1 MITSKN
7 IGILLDFIKNSK
19 KYSDLY
25 LSVKKN
31 SITLSSKRKSN
42 FYIKNNNLESKI
54 NISKFY
60 QSILNILL
68 PILRKNK
75 KLVIAQIGQ
84 SIDGRIA
91 LNNGNS
97 HYINNP
103 KSIIY
108 LHCLRSISDAIIVG
122 SNTIKKDD
130 PLLTTRKIKGTNPK
144 RIIIDGSLSLNN
156 KYKIFNDGNEN
167 IIFTKSNK
175 NIRLNNSTIIRLKEK
190 NFTKNF
196 ITQIKKLKY
205 KFSDYTSNEISNDH
219 LRHMVGGRGGQSN
232 ISEKNE
238 RIFNGEFPEKPGALL
253 EFLESFGN
261 QWNISLFHYRNIG
274 SAYGNILIGIE
285 DTHKKKSALLKHL
298 HKCGTAF
305 KEESNNK
312 AYLDFLK

>member
-7 IGILLDFIKNSK
+7 IGILLNFIKNSK
-19 KYSDLY
+19 KNSDLY
-25 LSVKKN
+25 LLVKKN
-31 SITLSSKRKSN
+31 SISLSSKRKSN

-190 NFTKNF
+190 NFTKNL

-205 KFSDYTSNEISNDH
+205 KNILVEGGSKTISELINNKYIDILQFMIAPILIGSGINSLNLKEISN
-219 LRHMVGGRGGQSN
+219 L
-232 ISEKNE
+232 
-238 RIFNGEFPEKPGALL
+238 
-253 EFLESFGN
+253 
-261 QWNISLFHYRNIG
+261 
-274 SAYGNILIGIE
+274 
-285 DTHKKKSALLKHL
+285 
-298 HKCGTAF
+298 
-305 KEESNNK
+305 NK
-312 AYLDFLK
+312 AIRPKHNFNELENEIIVNLFLNS

>member
-19 KYSDLY
+19 KNSDLY
-25 LSVKKN
+25 LLVKKN
-31 SITLSSKRKSN
+31 SISLSSKRKSN

-54 NISKFY
+54 NINKFY
-60 QSILNILL
+60 QSILNILV

-130 PLLTTRKIKGTNPK
+130 PLLTTRKVKGTNPK

-205 KFSDYTSNEISNDH
+205 KNILVEGGSKTISELINNKYIDILQFMIAPILIGSGINSLNLKEISN
-219 LRHMVGGRGGQSN
+219 L
-232 ISEKNE
+232 
-238 RIFNGEFPEKPGALL
+238 
-253 EFLESFGN
+253 
-261 QWNISLFHYRNIG
+261 
-274 SAYGNILIGIE
+274 
-285 DTHKKKSALLKHL
+285 
-298 HKCGTAF
+298 
-305 KEESNNK
+305 NK
-312 AYLDFLK
+312 AIRPKHNFNELENEIIVNLFLNS

>member
-19 KYSDLY
+19 KNSDLY
-25 LSVKKN
+25 LLVKKN
-31 SITLSSKRKSN
+31 SISLSSKRKSN

-54 NISKFY
+54 NINKFY
-60 QSILNILL
+60 QSILNILV

-190 NFTKNF
+190 NFTKNL

-205 KFSDYTSNEISNDH
+205 KNILVEGGSKTISELINNKYIDILQFMIAPILIGSGINSLNLKEISN
-219 LRHMVGGRGGQSN
+219 L
-232 ISEKNE
+232 
-238 RIFNGEFPEKPGALL
+238 
-253 EFLESFGN
+253 
-261 QWNISLFHYRNIG
+261 
-274 SAYGNILIGIE
+274 
-285 DTHKKKSALLKHL
+285 
-298 HKCGTAF
+298 
-305 KEESNNK
+305 NK
-312 AYLDFLK
+312 AIRPKHNFNELENEIIVNLFLNS

>member
-19 KYSDLY
+19 KNSDLY
-25 LSVKKN
+25 LLVKKN
-31 SITLSSKRKSN
+31 SISLSSKRKSN

-190 NFTKNF
+190 NFTKNLV
-196 ITQIKKLKY
+196 TQIKKLKY
-205 KFSDYTSNEISNDH
+205 KNILVEGGSKTISELINNKYIDILQFMIAPILIGSGINSLNLKEISN
-219 LRHMVGGRGGQSN
+219 L
-232 ISEKNE
+232 
-238 RIFNGEFPEKPGALL
+238 
-253 EFLESFGN
+253 
-261 QWNISLFHYRNIG
+261 
-274 SAYGNILIGIE
+274 
-285 DTHKKKSALLKHL
+285 
-298 HKCGTAF
+298 
-305 KEESNNK
+305 NK
-312 AYLDFLK
+312 AIRPKHNFNELENEIIVNLFLNS

>member
-19 KYSDLY
+19 KNSDLY
-25 LSVKKN
+25 LLVKKN
-31 SITLSSKRKSN
+31 SISLSSKRKSN

-60 QSILNILL
+60 QSIINILL

-196 ITQIKKLKY
+196 IKHIKNLKY
-205 KFSDYTSNEISNDH
+205 KNILVEGGSKTISELINNKYIDILQFMIAPILIGSGINSLNLKEISN
-219 LRHMVGGRGGQSN
+219 L
-232 ISEKNE
+232 
-238 RIFNGEFPEKPGALL
+238 
-253 EFLESFGN
+253 
-261 QWNISLFHYRNIG
+261 
-274 SAYGNILIGIE
+274 
-285 DTHKKKSALLKHL
+285 
-298 HKCGTAF
+298 
-305 KEESNNK
+305 NK
-312 AYLDFLK
+312 AIRPKHNFNELENEIIVNLFLNS

>member
-1 MITSKN
+1 MITSKY

-19 KYSDLY
+19 KNSDLY
-25 LSVKKN
+25 LLVKKN
-31 SITLSSKRKSN
+31 SISLSSKRKSN
-42 FYIKNNNLESKI
+42 FYIKNNNLETNI

-175 NIRLNNSTIIRLKEK
+175 NIKLNNSTIIRLKEK
-190 NFTKNF
+190 NFTKNL
-196 ITQIKKLKY
+196 ITQLKKLKY
-205 KFSDYTSNEISNDH
+205 KYILVEGGSKTISELINNKYIDILQFMIAPILIGSGINSLNLKEISN
-219 LRHMVGGRGGQSN
+219 L
-232 ISEKNE
+232 
-238 RIFNGEFPEKPGALL
+238 
-253 EFLESFGN
+253 
-261 QWNISLFHYRNIG
+261 
-274 SAYGNILIGIE
+274 
-285 DTHKKKSALLKHL
+285 
-298 HKCGTAF
+298 
-305 KEESNNK
+305 NK
-312 AYLDFLK
+312 AIRPKSNFNELENEIIVNLFLNS

>member
-19 KYSDLY
+19 KNSDLY
-25 LSVKKN
+25 LLVKKN
-31 SITLSSKRKSN
+31 SISLSSKRKSN

-60 QSILNILL
+60 QSILNILV

-190 NFTKNF
+190 NFTKNL

-205 KFSDYTSNEISNDH
+205 KNILVEGGSKTISELINNKYIDILQFMIAPILIGSGINSLNLKEISNLNKAIRPKH
-219 LRHMVGGRGGQSN
+219 N
-232 ISEKNE
+232 
-238 RIFNGEFPEKPGALL
+238 FNGL
-253 EFLESFGN
+253 ENEIIVNLFLNS
-261 QWNISLFHYRNIG
+261 
-274 SAYGNILIGIE
+274 
-285 DTHKKKSALLKHL
+285 
-298 HKCGTAF
+298 
-305 KEESNNK
+305 
-312 AYLDFLK
+312 

>member
-19 KYSDLY
+19 KNNDLY
-25 LSVKKN
+25 LLVKKN
-31 SITLSSKRKSN
+31 SISLSSKTKSN
-42 FYIKNNNLESKI
+42 FYIKNKNLESKI

-175 NIRLNNSTIIRLKEK
+175 NIRLNNSSIIRLKEK
-190 NFTKNF
+190 NFTKNV
-196 ITQIKKLKY
+196 IMQIKKLKY
-205 KFSDYTSNEISNDH
+205 KNILVEGGSKTISELINNKYIDILQFMIAPILIGSGINSLNLKEISNLDKAIRPKH
-219 LRHMVGGRGGQSN
+219 N
-232 ISEKNE
+232 FNE
-238 RIFNGEFPEKPGALL
+238 L
-253 EFLESFGN
+253 ENEIIVNLFLNS
-261 QWNISLFHYRNIG
+261 
-274 SAYGNILIGIE
+274 
-285 DTHKKKSALLKHL
+285 
-298 HKCGTAF
+298 
-305 KEESNNK
+305 
-312 AYLDFLK
+312 

>member
-19 KYSDLY
+19 KNSDLY
-25 LSVKKN
+25 LLVKKN
-31 SITLSSKRKSN
+31 SISLSSKRKSN

-156 KYKIFNDGNEN
+156 KYKIFNDGNKN

-175 NIRLNNSTIIRLKEK
+175 NIRLNNSKIIRLKEK
-190 NFTKNF
+190 NFTKNL

-205 KFSDYTSNEISNDH
+205 KNILVEGGSKTISELINNKYIDILQFMIAPILIGSGINSLNLKEISN
-219 LRHMVGGRGGQSN
+219 L
-232 ISEKNE
+232 
-238 RIFNGEFPEKPGALL
+238 
-253 EFLESFGN
+253 
-261 QWNISLFHYRNIG
+261 
-274 SAYGNILIGIE
+274 
-285 DTHKKKSALLKHL
+285 
-298 HKCGTAF
+298 
-305 KEESNNK
+305 NK
-312 AYLDFLK
+312 AIRSKSNFNELENEIIVNLFLNS

>member
-19 KYSDLY
+19 KNSDLY
-25 LSVKKN
+25 LLVKKN
-31 SITLSSKRKSN
+31 SISLSSKRKSN

-54 NISKFY
+54 NISKYY

-175 NIRLNNSTIIRLKEK
+175 NITLNNSTIIRLKEK
-190 NFTKNF
+190 NFTKNL
-196 ITQIKKLKY
+196 IMQIKKLKY
-205 KFSDYTSNEISNDH
+205 KNILVEGGSKTISELINNKYIDILQFMIAPILIGSGINSLNLKEISN
-219 LRHMVGGRGGQSN
+219 L
-232 ISEKNE
+232 
-238 RIFNGEFPEKPGALL
+238 
-253 EFLESFGN
+253 
-261 QWNISLFHYRNIG
+261 
-274 SAYGNILIGIE
+274 
-285 DTHKKKSALLKHL
+285 
-298 HKCGTAF
+298 
-305 KEESNNK
+305 NK
-312 AYLDFLK
+312 AIRPKNNFNELENEIIVNLFLNS

>member
-19 KYSDLY
+19 KNSDLY
-25 LSVKKN
+25 LLVKKN
-31 SITLSSKRKSN
+31 SISLSSKRKSN
-42 FYIKNNNLESKI
+42 FYIKNNNLEYKI

-190 NFTKNF
+190 NFTKNL

-205 KFSDYTSNEISNDH
+205 KNILVEGGSKTISELINNKYIDILQFMIAPILIGSGINSLNLKEISNLNKAIRPKH
-219 LRHMVGGRGGQSN
+219 N
-232 ISEKNE
+232 
-238 RIFNGEFPEKPGALL
+238 FNGL
-253 EFLESFGN
+253 ENEIIVNLFLNS
-261 QWNISLFHYRNIG
+261 
-274 SAYGNILIGIE
+274 
-285 DTHKKKSALLKHL
+285 
-298 HKCGTAF
+298 
-305 KEESNNK
+305 
-312 AYLDFLK
+312 

>member
-7 IGILLDFIKNSK
+7 IGILLDFIKKSK
-19 KYSDLY
+19 KNSDLY
-25 LSVKKN
+25 LLVKKN
-31 SITLSSKRKSN
+31 SISLSSKRKSN

-190 NFTKNF
+190 NFTKDL

-205 KFSDYTSNEISNDH
+205 KNILVEGGSKTISELINNKYIDILQFMIAPILIGSGINSLNLKEISN
-219 LRHMVGGRGGQSN
+219 L
-232 ISEKNE
+232 
-238 RIFNGEFPEKPGALL
+238 
-253 EFLESFGN
+253 
-261 QWNISLFHYRNIG
+261 
-274 SAYGNILIGIE
+274 
-285 DTHKKKSALLKHL
+285 
-298 HKCGTAF
+298 
-305 KEESNNK
+305 NK
-312 AYLDFLK
+312 AIRPKHNFNELENEIIVNLFLNS

>member
-19 KYSDLY
+19 KNSDLY
-25 LSVKKN
+25 LLVKKN
-31 SITLSSKRKSN
+31 SISLSSKRKSN

-60 QSILNILL
+60 QSILNILV
-68 PILRKNK
+68 PILIKNK

-205 KFSDYTSNEISNDH
+205 KNILVEGGSKTISELINNKYIDILQFMIAPILIGSGINSLNLKEISN
-219 LRHMVGGRGGQSN
+219 L
-232 ISEKNE
+232 
-238 RIFNGEFPEKPGALL
+238 
-253 EFLESFGN
+253 
-261 QWNISLFHYRNIG
+261 
-274 SAYGNILIGIE
+274 
-285 DTHKKKSALLKHL
+285 
-298 HKCGTAF
+298 
-305 KEESNNK
+305 NK
-312 AYLDFLK
+312 AIRPKHDFNELENEIIVNLFLNS

>member
-19 KYSDLY
+19 KNSDLY
-25 LSVKKN
+25 LLVKKN
-31 SITLSSKRKSN
+31 SISLSSKRKSN

-190 NFTKNF
+190 NFTKNL
-196 ITQIKKLKY
+196 IMQIKKLKY
-205 KFSDYTSNEISNDH
+205 KNILVEGGSKTISELINNKCIDILQFMIAPILIGSGINSLNLKEISN
-219 LRHMVGGRGGQSN
+219 L
-232 ISEKNE
+232 
-238 RIFNGEFPEKPGALL
+238 
-253 EFLESFGN
+253 
-261 QWNISLFHYRNIG
+261 
-274 SAYGNILIGIE
+274 
-285 DTHKKKSALLKHL
+285 
-298 HKCGTAF
+298 
-305 KEESNNK
+305 NK
-312 AYLDFLK
+312 AIRPKHNFNELENEIIVNLFLNS

>member
-19 KYSDLY
+19 KNSDLY
-25 LSVKKN
+25 LLVKKN
-31 SITLSSKRKSN
+31 SISLSSKRKSN

-190 NFTKNF
+190 NFTKNL

-205 KFSDYTSNEISNDH
+205 KNILVEGGSKTISELINNKYIDILQFMIAPILIGSGINSLNLKEISN
-219 LRHMVGGRGGQSN
+219 L
-232 ISEKNE
+232 
-238 RIFNGEFPEKPGALL
+238 
-253 EFLESFGN
+253 
-261 QWNISLFHYRNIG
+261 
-274 SAYGNILIGIE
+274 
-285 DTHKKKSALLKHL
+285 
-298 HKCGTAF
+298 
-305 KEESNNK
+305 NK
-312 AYLDFLK
+312 AIRPKNNFNELENEIIVNLFLNS

>member
-19 KYSDLY
+19 KNSDLY
-25 LSVKKN
+25 LLVKKN
-31 SITLSSKRKSN
+31 SISLSSKRKSN

-190 NFTKNF
+190 NFTKNL

-205 KFSDYTSNEISNDH
+205 KNILVEGGSKTISELINNKYIDILQFMIAPILIGSGINSLNLKEISN
-219 LRHMVGGRGGQSN
+219 L
-232 ISEKNE
+232 
-238 RIFNGEFPEKPGALL
+238 
-253 EFLESFGN
+253 
-261 QWNISLFHYRNIG
+261 
-274 SAYGNILIGIE
+274 
-285 DTHKKKSALLKHL
+285 
-298 HKCGTAF
+298 
-305 KEESNNK
+305 NK
-312 AYLDFLK
+312 AIRPKHNFNELDNEIIVNLFLNS

>member
-19 KYSDLY
+19 KNSDLY
-25 LSVKKN
+25 LLVKKN
-31 SITLSSKRKSN
+31 SISLSSKRKSN

-190 NFTKNF
+190 NFTKNL

-205 KFSDYTSNEISNDH
+205 KNILVEGGSKTISELINNKYIDILQFMIAPILIGSGINSLNLKEISNLKKAIRPKH
-219 LRHMVGGRGGQSN
+219 N
-232 ISEKNE
+232 FNE
-238 RIFNGEFPEKPGALL
+238 L
-253 EFLESFGN
+253 ENEIIVNLFLNS
-261 QWNISLFHYRNIG
+261 
-274 SAYGNILIGIE
+274 
-285 DTHKKKSALLKHL
+285 
-298 HKCGTAF
+298 
-305 KEESNNK
+305 
-312 AYLDFLK
+312 

>member
-19 KYSDLY
+19 KNSDLY
-25 LSVKKN
+25 LLVKKN
-31 SITLSSKRKSN
+31 SISLSSKTKSN

-205 KFSDYTSNEISNDH
+205 KNILVEGGSKTISELINNKYIDILQFMIAPILIGSGINSLNLKEISN
-219 LRHMVGGRGGQSN
+219 L
-232 ISEKNE
+232 
-238 RIFNGEFPEKPGALL
+238 
-253 EFLESFGN
+253 
-261 QWNISLFHYRNIG
+261 
-274 SAYGNILIGIE
+274 
-285 DTHKKKSALLKHL
+285 
-298 HKCGTAF
+298 
-305 KEESNNK
+305 NK
-312 AYLDFLK
+312 AIRPKHNFNELENEIIVNLFLNS

>member
-19 KYSDLY
+19 KNSDLY
-25 LSVKKN
+25 LLVKKN
-31 SITLSSKRKSN
+31 SISLSSKRKSN

-190 NFTKNF
+190 NFTKNL

-205 KFSDYTSNEISNDH
+205 KNILVEGGSKTISELINNKYIDILQFMIAPILIGSGINSLNLKEISN
-219 LRHMVGGRGGQSN
+219 L
-232 ISEKNE
+232 
-238 RIFNGEFPEKPGALL
+238 
-253 EFLESFGN
+253 
-261 QWNISLFHYRNIG
+261 
-274 SAYGNILIGIE
+274 
-285 DTHKKKSALLKHL
+285 
-298 HKCGTAF
+298 
-305 KEESNNK
+305 NK
-312 AYLDFLK
+312 AMRPKHNFNELENEIIVNLFLNS

>member
-7 IGILLDFIKNSK
+7 IGILLDIIKNSK
-19 KYSDLY
+19 KNSDLY
-25 LSVKKN
+25 LLVKKN
-31 SITLSSKRKSN
+31 SISLSSKRKSN
-42 FYIKNNNLESKI
+42 FNIKNNNLESKI

-190 NFTKNF
+190 NFTKDL

-205 KFSDYTSNEISNDH
+205 KNILVEGGSKTISELINNKYIDILQFMIAPILIGSGINSLNLKEISN
-219 LRHMVGGRGGQSN
+219 L
-232 ISEKNE
+232 
-238 RIFNGEFPEKPGALL
+238 
-253 EFLESFGN
+253 
-261 QWNISLFHYRNIG
+261 
-274 SAYGNILIGIE
+274 
-285 DTHKKKSALLKHL
+285 
-298 HKCGTAF
+298 
-305 KEESNNK
+305 NK
-312 AYLDFLK
+312 AIRPKHNFNELENEIIVNLFLNS

>member
-19 KYSDLY
+19 KNSDLY
-25 LSVKKN
+25 LLVKKN
-31 SITLSSKRKSN
+31 SISLSSKRKSN

-175 NIRLNNSTIIRLKEK
+175 NIRLNNSTIIRLKEI
-190 NFTKNF
+190 NFTKNL

-205 KFSDYTSNEISNDH
+205 KNILVEGGSKTISELINNKYIDILQFMIAPILIGSGINSLNLKEISN
-219 LRHMVGGRGGQSN
+219 L
-232 ISEKNE
+232 
-238 RIFNGEFPEKPGALL
+238 
-253 EFLESFGN
+253 
-261 QWNISLFHYRNIG
+261 
-274 SAYGNILIGIE
+274 
-285 DTHKKKSALLKHL
+285 
-298 HKCGTAF
+298 
-305 KEESNNK
+305 NK
-312 AYLDFLK
+312 AIRPKHNFNELENEIIVNLFLNS

>member
-19 KYSDLY
+19 KNSDLY
-25 LSVKKN
+25 LLVKKN
-31 SITLSSKRKSN
+31 SISSSSKRKSN

-54 NISKFY
+54 NISKYY

-167 IIFTKSNK
+167 LIFTKSNK

-190 NFTKNF
+190 NFTKNL

-205 KFSDYTSNEISNDH
+205 KNILVEGGSKTISELINNKYIDILQFMIAPILIGSGINSLNLKEISN
-219 LRHMVGGRGGQSN
+219 L
-232 ISEKNE
+232 
-238 RIFNGEFPEKPGALL
+238 
-253 EFLESFGN
+253 
-261 QWNISLFHYRNIG
+261 
-274 SAYGNILIGIE
+274 
-285 DTHKKKSALLKHL
+285 
-298 HKCGTAF
+298 
-305 KEESNNK
+305 NK
-312 AYLDFLK
+312 AIRPKSNFNELENEIIVNLFLNS

>member
-19 KYSDLY
+19 KTSDLY
-25 LSVKKN
+25 LLVKKN
-31 SITLSSKRKSN
+31 SISLSTKRKSN

-190 NFTKNF
+190 NFTKNL

-205 KFSDYTSNEISNDH
+205 KNILVEGGSKTISELINNKYIDILQFMIAPILIGSGINSLNLKEISN
-219 LRHMVGGRGGQSN
+219 L
-232 ISEKNE
+232 
-238 RIFNGEFPEKPGALL
+238 
-253 EFLESFGN
+253 
-261 QWNISLFHYRNIG
+261 
-274 SAYGNILIGIE
+274 
-285 DTHKKKSALLKHL
+285 
-298 HKCGTAF
+298 
-305 KEESNNK
+305 NK
-312 AYLDFLK
+312 AIRPKHNFNELENEIIVNLFLNS

>member
-19 KYSDLY
+19 KNSDLY
-25 LSVKKN
+25 LLVKKN
-31 SITLSSKRKSN
+31 SISLSSKKESN

-122 SNTIKKDD
+122 SNTIKKDN

-175 NIRLNNSTIIRLKEK
+175 NIRLNNSTIIRLKER

-205 KFSDYTSNEISNDH
+205 KNILVEGGSKTISELINKKYIDILQFMIAPILIGSGINSLNLKEISN
-219 LRHMVGGRGGQSN
+219 L
-232 ISEKNE
+232 
-238 RIFNGEFPEKPGALL
+238 
-253 EFLESFGN
+253 
-261 QWNISLFHYRNIG
+261 
-274 SAYGNILIGIE
+274 
-285 DTHKKKSALLKHL
+285 
-298 HKCGTAF
+298 
-305 KEESNNK
+305 NK
-312 AYLDFLK
+312 AIRPKYNFNELENEIIVNLFLNS

>member
-19 KYSDLY
+19 KNSDLY
-25 LSVKKN
+25 LLVKNN
-31 SITLSSKRKSN
+31 SISLSSKRKSN
-42 FYIKNNNLESKI
+42 FYLKNNNLESKI
-54 NISKFY
+54 NINKFY
-60 QSILNILL
+60 QSILNILV

-156 KYKIFNDGNEN
+156 KYKIFNDDNEN

-175 NIRLNNSTIIRLKEK
+175 NIKLNNSTIIRLKEK
-190 NFTKNF
+190 NFTKNL

-205 KFSDYTSNEISNDH
+205 KNILVEGGSKTISELINNKYIDILQFMIAPILIGSGINSLNLKEISN
-219 LRHMVGGRGGQSN
+219 L
-232 ISEKNE
+232 
-238 RIFNGEFPEKPGALL
+238 
-253 EFLESFGN
+253 
-261 QWNISLFHYRNIG
+261 
-274 SAYGNILIGIE
+274 
-285 DTHKKKSALLKHL
+285 
-298 HKCGTAF
+298 
-305 KEESNNK
+305 NK
-312 AYLDFLK
+312 AIRPKHNFNELENEIIVNLFLNS

>member
-7 IGILLDFIKNSK
+7 IGILLDFIKKSK
-19 KYSDLY
+19 KHSDLY
-25 LSVKKN
+25 LLVQKN
-31 SITLSSKRKSN
+31 SISLSSKRKSN

-205 KFSDYTSNEISNDH
+205 KNILVEGGSKTISELINNKYIDILQFMIAPILIGSGINSLNLKEISN
-219 LRHMVGGRGGQSN
+219 L
-232 ISEKNE
+232 
-238 RIFNGEFPEKPGALL
+238 
-253 EFLESFGN
+253 
-261 QWNISLFHYRNIG
+261 
-274 SAYGNILIGIE
+274 
-285 DTHKKKSALLKHL
+285 
-298 HKCGTAF
+298 
-305 KEESNNK
+305 NK
-312 AYLDFLK
+312 AIRPKHNFNELENEIIVNLFLNS

>member
-19 KYSDLY
+19 KNSDLY
-25 LSVKKN
+25 LLVKKN
-31 SITLSSKRKSN
+31 SISLSSKRKSN

-54 NISKFY
+54 NISKYY

-156 KYKIFNDGNEN
+156 NYKIFNDGNEN

-205 KFSDYTSNEISNDH
+205 NNILVEGGSKTISELINNKYIDILQFMIAPILIGSGINSLNLKEISN
-219 LRHMVGGRGGQSN
+219 L
-232 ISEKNE
+232 
-238 RIFNGEFPEKPGALL
+238 
-253 EFLESFGN
+253 
-261 QWNISLFHYRNIG
+261 
-274 SAYGNILIGIE
+274 
-285 DTHKKKSALLKHL
+285 
-298 HKCGTAF
+298 
-305 KEESNNK
+305 NK
-312 AYLDFLK
+312 AIRPKHNFNELENEIIVNLFLNS

>member
-1 MITSKN
+1 MITSHN
-7 IGILLDFIKNSK
+7 IGILLDLIKNSK
-19 KYSDLY
+19 KNSDLY
-25 LSVKKN
+25 LLVKKN
-31 SITLSSKRKSN
+31 SISLSSKRKSN

-175 NIRLNNSTIIRLKEK
+175 NIILNNSTIIRLKEK
-190 NFTKNF
+190 NFTKNL

-205 KFSDYTSNEISNDH
+205 KNILVEGGSITISELINNKYIDILQFMIAPILIGSGINSLNLKEISN
-219 LRHMVGGRGGQSN
+219 L
-232 ISEKNE
+232 
-238 RIFNGEFPEKPGALL
+238 
-253 EFLESFGN
+253 
-261 QWNISLFHYRNIG
+261 
-274 SAYGNILIGIE
+274 
-285 DTHKKKSALLKHL
+285 
-298 HKCGTAF
+298 
-305 KEESNNK
+305 NK
-312 AYLDFLK
+312 AIRPKYNFNELENEIIVNLFLNS

>member
-19 KYSDLY
+19 KNSDLY
-25 LSVKKN
+25 LLVKKN
-31 SITLSSKRKSN
+31 SISLSSKRKSN

-122 SNTIKKDD
+122 SNTIKKDN

-190 NFTKNF
+190 NFTKNL
-196 ITQIKKLKY
+196 ITQIRKLNYKNILVEGGSKTISELINNKY
-205 KFSDYTSNEISNDH
+205 IDILQFMIAPILVGSGINSLNLKEISN
-219 LRHMVGGRGGQSN
+219 L
-232 ISEKNE
+232 
-238 RIFNGEFPEKPGALL
+238 
-253 EFLESFGN
+253 
-261 QWNISLFHYRNIG
+261 
-274 SAYGNILIGIE
+274 
-285 DTHKKKSALLKHL
+285 
-298 HKCGTAF
+298 
-305 KEESNNK
+305 NK
-312 AYLDFLK
+312 AIRPKYNFNELDNEIIVNLFLNS

>member
-19 KYSDLY
+19 KNSDLY
-25 LSVKKN
+25 LLVKKN
-31 SITLSSKRKSN
+31 SISLSSKRKSN

-54 NISKFY
+54 NISKYY

-122 SNTIKKDD
+122 SNTIKQDD

-190 NFTKNF
+190 NFTKNL
-196 ITQIKKLKY
+196 IKQIKKLKY
-205 KFSDYTSNEISNDH
+205 KNILVEGGSKTISELINNKYIDILQFMIAPILIGSGINSLNLKEISN
-219 LRHMVGGRGGQSN
+219 L
-232 ISEKNE
+232 
-238 RIFNGEFPEKPGALL
+238 
-253 EFLESFGN
+253 
-261 QWNISLFHYRNIG
+261 
-274 SAYGNILIGIE
+274 
-285 DTHKKKSALLKHL
+285 
-298 HKCGTAF
+298 
-305 KEESNNK
+305 NK
-312 AYLDFLK
+312 AIRPKHNFNELENEIIVNLFLNS

>member
-7 IGILLDFIKNSK
+7 IGILLDFVKNSK
-19 KYSDLY
+19 KNSGLY
-25 LSVKKN
+25 LLVKKN
-31 SITLSSKRKSN
+31 SISLSSKRKSN

-60 QSILNILL
+60 QSILNILV

-190 NFTKNF
+190 NFTKNL

-205 KFSDYTSNEISNDH
+205 KNILVEGGSKTISELINNKYIDILQFMIAPILIGSGINSLNLKEISN
-219 LRHMVGGRGGQSN
+219 L
-232 ISEKNE
+232 
-238 RIFNGEFPEKPGALL
+238 
-253 EFLESFGN
+253 
-261 QWNISLFHYRNIG
+261 
-274 SAYGNILIGIE
+274 
-285 DTHKKKSALLKHL
+285 
-298 HKCGTAF
+298 
-305 KEESNNK
+305 NK
-312 AYLDFLK
+312 AIRPKHNFNELENEIIVNLFLNS

>member
-19 KYSDLY
+19 KNSDLY
-25 LSVKKN
+25 LLVKKN
-31 SITLSSKRKSN
+31 SISLSSKRKSN

-54 NISKFY
+54 NVSKFY

-205 KFSDYTSNEISNDH
+205 NNILVEGGSKTISELINNKYIDILQFMIAPILIGSGINSLNLKEISN
-219 LRHMVGGRGGQSN
+219 L
-232 ISEKNE
+232 
-238 RIFNGEFPEKPGALL
+238 
-253 EFLESFGN
+253 
-261 QWNISLFHYRNIG
+261 
-274 SAYGNILIGIE
+274 
-285 DTHKKKSALLKHL
+285 
-298 HKCGTAF
+298 
-305 KEESNNK
+305 NK
-312 AYLDFLK
+312 AIRPKYNFNELENEIIVNLFLNS

>member
-19 KYSDLY
+19 KNSDLY
-25 LSVKKN
+25 LLVKKN
-31 SITLSSKRKSN
+31 SISLSSKRKSN

-54 NISKFY
+54 NINKFY
-60 QSILNILL
+60 KSILNILL

-122 SNTIKKDD
+122 SNTIKKDN

-190 NFTKNF
+190 NFTKNL

-205 KFSDYTSNEISNDH
+205 KNILVEGGSKTISELINNKYIDILQFMIAPILIGSGINSLNLKEISN
-219 LRHMVGGRGGQSN
+219 L
-232 ISEKNE
+232 
-238 RIFNGEFPEKPGALL
+238 
-253 EFLESFGN
+253 
-261 QWNISLFHYRNIG
+261 
-274 SAYGNILIGIE
+274 
-285 DTHKKKSALLKHL
+285 
-298 HKCGTAF
+298 
-305 KEESNNK
+305 NK
-312 AYLDFLK
+312 AIRPKSNFNELENEIIVNLFLNS